1 MLSRT
6 LSFDSDTTL
15 LELAVAM
22 ASPGC
27 EIRKEEEE
35 EEEEEDKRQ
44 KPKNQMN

>member
-27 EIRKEEEE
+27 EIRKKK
-35 EEEEEDKRQ
+35 EEEEDKRQ

>member
-27 EIRKEEEE
+27 EIRKKKE